1 MVRLPEVPPARP
13 ASVAA
18 LVEWVRRALPA
29 LAVALAA
36 AFALRRL
43 DNTDTWWHLAAGR
56 WIAEHGTVPRT
67 DTLSWTVADHSWT
80 DLQWLFEVGIHALHR
95 AGGPT
100 LLVVTPPTAYALA
113 TPLLPVDLPR

>member
-36 AFALRRL
+36 ALAFRRL

-56 WIAEHGTVPRT
+56 WIAEHGTVPGT
-67 DTLSWTVADHSWT
+67 DTLSWTVADHPWT
-80 DLQWLFEVGIHALHR
+80 DLQWLFEVTIHGLYQ

-100 LLVVTPPTAYALA
+100 LLVAAAATAYALA
-113 TPLLPVDLPR
+113 T

>member
-56 WIAEHGTVPRT
+56 WIAEHHAVPRT
-67 DTLSWTVADHSWT
+67 DTFSYTVPQHPWT
-80 DLQWLFEVGIHALHR
+80 DLQWLFDVALYELHR

-100 LLVVTPPTAYALA
+100 LLVLTAVL
-113 TPLLPVDLPR
+113 